1 MFITVQHLLCNKL
14 SLSFQC
20 STKVTV
26 TLFSFQCCNEILV
39 YDPLYICVK
48 VFLSYITGNGI
59 LEFKDTCISMHS
71 NSKTL
76 FSKVVVPIY
85 PSPSLT

>member
-1 MFITVQHLLCNKL
+1 MMTFADTEPSLHPWNKSHL
-14 SLSFQC
+14 
-20 STKVTV
+20 
-26 TLFSFQCCNEILV
+26 ILV
-39 YDPLYICVK
+39 YDPFYICVK
-48 VFLSYITGNGI
+48 VVLSYTTGNGI

-71 NSKTL
+71 NSETL